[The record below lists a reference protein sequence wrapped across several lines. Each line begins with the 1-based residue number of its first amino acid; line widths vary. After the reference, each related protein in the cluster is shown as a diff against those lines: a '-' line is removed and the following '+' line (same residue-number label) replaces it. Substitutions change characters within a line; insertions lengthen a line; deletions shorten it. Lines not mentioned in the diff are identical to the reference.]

1 MKRLALVAV
10 LAALA
15 CSGAAL
21 AQTTPYAAPPAPSAR
36 PSPGAAGAPQLPQL
50 DATQQAEVQR
60 QMDLYRSEVD
70 GRVQRGEITGDEAN
84 RLLRWREWQITQQ
97 VAGLAPPPGPI
108 YEEAPAPVVREYYR
122 PYPYYVPYYGPA
134 YYAPAPYYWGARICA
149 GGFGHHFGGRF
160 CF

>member
-1 MKRLALVAV
+1 MKRLAL

-15 CSGAAL
+15 GLLGSGAAL
-21 AQTTPYAAPPAPSAR
+21 AQATPYAAPGAPSPQASP
-36 PSPGAAGAPQLPQL
+36 PSTAQPQTPTL
-50 DATQQAEVQR
+50 DARQQAEVRR
-60 QMDLYRSEVD
+60 QMDLYRTEVE

-108 YEEAPAPVVREYYR
+108 YEEVPAPVVREYYR

-149 GGFGHHFGGRF
+149 GGFGHHFGGRI
-160 CF
+160 CI